1 MRISSSFT
9 AAAVLVALA
18 TFANAQQ
25 TSAVA
30 ATAATSAAASATT
43 AKASATAAAQ
53 PTNTDPNAIF
63 VPKDQKVIDDLMASG
78 KTLWALA
85 PISIVGTIASLI
97 PFFRNFD
104 RGVQHDV
111 QY

>member
-1 MRISSSFT
+1 MHRHE
-9 AAAVLVALA
+9 
-18 TFANAQQ
+18 
-25 TSAVA
+25 
-30 ATAATSAAASATT
+30 
-43 AKASATAAAQ
+43 AAAQ